1 MIFSVI
7 GIAFPSAF
15 ADIYVHESSFPFS
28 IQHPSEWKSSP
39 EDEWGGVNFDS
50 DNTGRNG
57 MYVGLMCSEYR
68 GEDCGIAGADYEELN
83 WLKEDERNWCSE
95 ATLEI
100 DYLICSNL
108 RFVDEYAHQIDGY
121 RAFTVVESYQVYQD
135 GSDPMYPD
143 GMGLHEMMGTTT
155 YILVGNDIWFIGTGN
170 DVEQFDLETHEKVI
184 STFKINNIYD
194 QDDLFS
200 QSSWLDN
207 LIKAIMSLFNWG
219 NDSNSST
226 NTVIEQ
232 SSQAE
237 YQPEQNYDYDNP
249 IVIELDPCDLNDWD
263 C

>member
-1 MIFSVI
+1 MDTNSNGVTASLPTISSEIDGIEYTIKNIGTKTMVI
-7 GIAFPSAF
+7 GSPGTTIDGSPVGLTGSLGSTWTLF
-15 ADIYVHESSFPFS
+15 AD
-28 IQHPSEWKSSP
+28 
-39 EDEWGGVNFDS
+39 
-50 DNTGRNG
+50 
-57 MYVGLMCSEYR
+57 
-68 GEDCGIAGADYEELN
+68 
-83 WLKEDERNWCSE
+83 
-95 ATLEI
+95 
-100 DYLICSNL
+100 
-108 RFVDEYAHQIDGY
+108 
-121 RAFTVVESYQVYQD
+121 
-135 GSDPMYPD
+135 
-143 GMGLHEMMGTTT
+143 
-155 YILVGNDIWFIGTGN
+155 NDIWIILTSN

>member
-1 MIFSVI
+1 
-7 GIAFPSAF
+7 
-15 ADIYVHESSFPFS
+15 
-28 IQHPSEWKSSP
+28 
-39 EDEWGGVNFDS
+39 
-50 DNTGRNG
+50 
-57 MYVGLMCSEYR
+57 
-68 GEDCGIAGADYEELN
+68 
-83 WLKEDERNWCSE
+83 
-95 ATLEI
+95 
-100 DYLICSNL
+100 
-108 RFVDEYAHQIDGY
+108 
-121 RAFTVVESYQVYQD
+121 
-135 GSDPMYPD
+135 
-143 GMGLHEMMGTTT
+143 MGLHEGMGTAT
-155 YILVGNDIWFIGTGN
+155 YILVGNDIWVILTSN

-232 SSQAE
+232 SSEAE

-249 IVIELDPCDLNDWD
+249 IIMELDPCIDWE

>member
-1 MIFSVI
+1 M
-7 GIAFPSAF
+7 
-15 ADIYVHESSFPFS
+15 
-28 IQHPSEWKSSP
+28 
-39 EDEWGGVNFDS
+39 
-50 DNTGRNG
+50 
-57 MYVGLMCSEYR
+57 
-68 GEDCGIAGADYEELN
+68 
-83 WLKEDERNWCSE
+83 
-95 ATLEI
+95 
-100 DYLICSNL
+100 
-108 RFVDEYAHQIDGY
+108 
-121 RAFTVVESYQVYQD
+121 YQD
-135 GSDPMYPD
+135 GSDPLFPD
-143 GMGLHEMMGTTT
+143 GKGLHDVMITTT
-155 YILVGNDIWFIGTGN
+155 YVLVGNDIWFIGTGN

-207 LIKAIMSLFNWG
+207 LIKAIKSLFNWC

-232 SSQAE
+232 SSQTE